1 MPEILQAVLVGLA
14 VIALLGVVLE
24 DVIHVNKAKVTLFLG
39 TFSWFLL
46 YVFHSDSEEH
56 SQAIAKGFE
65 ENVAEIASLWLFLVA
80 AMTFVAYLNKKGM
93 IENVIHLFMPK
104 QITERSLLF
113 LTAIFCFVFSSLAD
127 NITATLVSV
136 TLILSLN
143 LPTKKTIRFATL
155 VVFAVNS
162 GGVSLITGDVT
173 TLMIFLEGKVDILDL
188 LMLSLP
194 AFTAVM
200 VLALLLSRGMSD
212 TVEISI
218 KKSEVRTVDI
228 LIAIAFLGTIIS
240 TIVAN
245 VLFGIPPVLMFLM
258 GMATMFLIARFFNDD
273 EEEEQS
279 ILEYIRV
286 IEFETLLFFLGILLL
301 VGMLKEI
308 EVLDSIVRMYEVLPP
323 SIANFLMGVLS
334 SVIDNV
340 PLTAALLKAGIVMTE
355 AEWLGLTYAVG
366 VGGSLLVIGSAAGI
380 VAMSKIEGLTF
391 GSYARYSA
399 ILLIVYAIG
408 YLASVAMAQL
418 ALGSPT

>member
-1 MPEILQAVLVGLA
+1 MPAVLQFVLIGLA
-14 VIALLGVVLE
+14 VIALLGVILE

-39 TFSWFLL
+39 TFSWVLL
-46 YVFHSDSEEH
+46 YVFHASTPEEAEAV
-56 SQAIAKGFE
+56 SIGFE

-104 QITERSLLF
+104 RIKERSLLF
-113 LTAIFCFVFSSLAD
+113 LTAIFCFIFSSLAD

-143 LPTKKTIRFATL
+143 LSTKKTIRFATL

-173 TLMIFLEGKVDILDL
+173 TLMIFLEDKVDILDL
-188 LMLSLP
+188 LMLSAPSFL
-194 AFTAVM
+194 AVM
-200 VLALLLSRGMSD
+200 LLATLLSRGMRD

-218 KKSEVRTVDI
+218 KRNEVRGVDL
-228 LIAIAFLGTIIS
+228 LIGAAFLCTIIS

-245 VLFGIPPVLMFLM
+245 VLFNIPPVLMFLL
-258 GMATMFLIARFFNDD
+258 GMATMFLIARFFDGD
-273 EEEEQS
+273 EKEEQS
-279 ILEYIRV
+279 ILDYIRV

-308 EVLDSIVRMYEVLPP
+308 EVLDTIVRMYEVLPP

-334 SVIDNV
+334 SAIDNV
-340 PLTAALLKAGIVMTE
+340 PLTAALLKAGITMTE

-380 VAMSKIEGLTF
+380 VAMSKVDGLTF
-391 GSYARYSA
+391 GSYARYSFV
-399 ILLIVYAIG
+399 LLVVYTIGYIASMAMAHFAIG
-408 YLASVAMAQL
+408 
-418 ALGSPT
+418 